1 MDVLPIAHRS
11 TTEWHVT
18 ANGVMA
24 GCKPEM
30 MPGLIAQTKALGGP
44 DFRHNGKYTCVDST

>member
-1 MDVLPIAHRS
+1 MAVLPIAHRS

-30 MPGLIAQTKALGGP
+30 MPGLIA
-44 DFRHNGKYTCVDST
+44 